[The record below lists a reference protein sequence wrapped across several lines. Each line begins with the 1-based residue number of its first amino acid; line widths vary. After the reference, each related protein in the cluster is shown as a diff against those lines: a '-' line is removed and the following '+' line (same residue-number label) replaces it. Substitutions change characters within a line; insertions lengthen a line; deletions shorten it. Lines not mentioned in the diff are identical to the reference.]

1 MRISTQSFYENSRT
15 AMNSQQGNLMRVQQ
29 KIGAMTRILT
39 PSDDP
44 VGAARALG
52 VSESLSLSA
61 QYQSTRGEAAHT
73 LSLEENSLQGV
84 TAILQEVKT
93 LVVAAGS
100 GTLADADR
108 ATLATALESAHAQLL
123 GLANAD
129 DGNGQF
135 LFAGFKSGSPPFAP
149 QPNGSIGYNGDQ
161 GQRLMQVDV
170 SRQMAA
176 SDDGRSVFQSVQDG
190 ARYVTSAA
198 PANTGSGA
206 YGAVSVVDAT
216 DPNYGKDFSI
226 TFASGNYSVANNDV
240 PPVVVASGAFAPG
253 IPITFGGL
261 RIEITGAP
269 AAGDVIRVQSGRNAG
284 ADIFQSI
291 SDVVAALRAPLTGGT
306 DVEQARLLNALSTAN
321 VKVTNAYDNV
331 LTVRSS
337 VGSRLQELD
346 ILNNAGRSRVL
357 MDKSQLSDLQD
368 LDYASAITDF
378 YQRQSALQAT
388 QQTFLKIQQISLFNY
403 M

>member
-1 MRISTQSFYENSRT
+1 MRISTQSFYEHSQT
-15 AMNSQQGNLMRVQQ
+15 AMNSQQANLMRVQQ

-44 VGAARALG
+44 VGAAQALG
-52 VSESLSLSA
+52 VTESLSLSA
-61 QYQSTRGEAAHT
+61 QYQSTRGQAVQT
-73 LSLEENSLQGV
+73 LSMEESALGGVTGVLQGV
-84 TAILQEVKT
+84 KT
-93 LVVAAGS
+93 QIVQAGS
-100 GTLADADR
+100 GSLTDADR
-108 ATLATALESAHAQLL
+108 ATIATALESAHAQLL

-149 QPNGSIGYNGDQ
+149 DATGAVRYGGDQ

-170 SRQMAA
+170 SRQMAG
-176 SDDGRSVFQSVQDG
+176 SDDGRSIFQSVQDG
-190 ARYVTSAA
+190 ARYVTTAA
-198 PANTGSGA
+198 VANTGSGV
-206 YGAVSVVDAT
+206 YGALSVVDAT
-216 DPNYGKDFSI
+216 DPHYGKDFSI
-226 TFASGNYSVANNDV
+226 SFTGGNYSVASSDV
-240 PPVVVASGAFAPG
+240 PPVTVASGAFAAG
-253 IPITFGGL
+253 TPITFGGL
-261 RIEITGAP
+261 RINVTGAP
-269 AAGDVIRVQSGRNAG
+269 ADGDVLTVQTAPNATP
-284 ADIFQSI
+284 DIFKTI
-291 SDVVAALRAPLTGGT
+291 ADVVAALRAPLTGGT

-321 VKVTNAYDNV
+321 VKVTNAHDNV

-337 VGSRLQELD
+337 VGARLQELD
-346 ILNNAGRSRVL
+346 ILNNAGQSRVL
-357 MDKSQLSDLQD
+357 IDKGRLSDLQD